1 VIIPPGP
8 GVLCAYGDAT
18 TSIRDE
24 ASKTFVTL
32 IKDTNAEQVGSLLEE
47 LKSRAAQSLDA
58 DGIGEERQSV
68 VYQADVRYTGQA
80 FQLSITFTQEE
91 LADKGLDLLLEKFD
105 QEHTQLFTF
114 ALEEGHEIVMLRAV
128 VTAQHTTLPQQQDSD
143 AAGNLADAKVSETSI
158 FYEGNSHDAVIY
170 ARQKLASGTVVP
182 GPAII
187 AEMDS
192 TTLVLPDHSATVDN
206 VGNLLINPN
215 NQSEA

>member
-24 ASKTFVTL
+24 ASKTYVKL
-32 IKDTNAEQVGSLLEE
+32 IKDTSSEEVAEVLTRLRN
-47 LKSRAAQSLDA
+47 RAAQSLDA
-58 DGIGEERQSV
+58 DGIEAERQSV

-80 FQLSITFTQEE
+80 FQLSISFTEAE
-91 LADKGLDLLLEKFD
+91 LAEKGLDLLVDKFD

-128 VTAQHTTLPQQQDSD
+128 VTAEHATLPQAKTTSDSD
-143 AAGNLADAKVSETSI
+143 SVEDAKVSDTTI
-158 FYEGNSHDAVIY
+158 YYEGEHHAAAIY
-170 ARQKLASGTVVP
+170 ARNKLAAGSIVT

-192 TTLVLPDHSATVDN
+192 TTLVLPDHMATVDD
-206 VGNLLINPN
+206 VGNLLITPV
-215 NQSEA
+215 QG